1 MTDAHMDGPIN
12 IKNNLKNRYGVNI
25 SKLFEIS
32 VFFFNPSLHINSL
45 RESDTVKILIRES

>member
-1 MTDAHMDGPIN
+1 MPDAHMDGPIN

-32 VFFFNPSLHINSL
+32 VFF
-45 RESDTVKILIRES
+45 